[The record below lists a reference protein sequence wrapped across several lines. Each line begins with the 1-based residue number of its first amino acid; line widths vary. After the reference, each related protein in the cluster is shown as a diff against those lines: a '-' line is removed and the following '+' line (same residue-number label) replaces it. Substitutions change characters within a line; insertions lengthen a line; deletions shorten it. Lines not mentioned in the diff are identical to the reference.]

1 MTPPPEPV
9 PVPDSAVAELIRDRE
24 RQRTQALVA
33 KDLERAA
40 RMHAP
45 DYQLVTPAGRTFDRA
60 GYLDAIRTGDLT
72 YVSWDPGAMDVRV
85 GADMAI
91 VRYQATLRFPSG
103 VTVRCWHT
111 DSYELRDG
119 EWLAVW
125 SQATAIP

>member
-1 MTPPPEPV
+1 MTPPLEPV

-91 VRYQATLRFPSG
+91 VQAAGRCRAAWRASAGQPDPQPSDRRRRRLLITPPARG
-103 VTVRCWHT
+103 
-111 DSYELRDG
+111 
-119 EWLAVW
+119 A
-125 SQATAIP
+125 A